1 MLKIV
6 WSFRNLING
15 IGSLLND
22 CDRSSK
28 VMMKQVL
35 QDAQPSILDL
45 DNLAGSTEISL
56 KVSSKENADQRV
68 QLGVELQL
76 PAIGDNNPTW
86 TVHLAPRYIVVNKSN
101 DVICVC
107 QDGFQVSHCMQLNC
121 EIHKLN

>member
-1 MLKIV
+1 MIIE
-6 WSFRNLING
+6 FET
-15 IGSLLND
+15 LLND
-22 CDRSSK
+22 CHRSSK

-35 QDAQPSILDL
+35 PDGQPSTLDL

-76 PAIGDNNPTW
+76 PAIGDNNPTR

-107 QDGFQVSHCMQLNC
+107 QDGFQVRHFMKFNC
-121 EIHKLN
+121 KQP